1 MKDHHPVTIGQSMK
15 GRVISICE
23 DAMVLDAVRL
33 FLENHIGTLPVVDSQ
48 MKLVG
53 LVTMETILSLVMP
66 DFVHLMDRF
75 SFVHDLG
82 AVETRTPDENDL
94 RRCISEIMTAP
105 VFVEEGDSLLYAAAS
120 KRNHGLRDIP
130 VVDAQRH
137 LVGIASHVDIG
148 TALMRSWKLEP

>member
-23 DAMVLDAVRL
+23 DAFVHDAVRL

-48 MKLVG
+48 NKLVG
-53 LVTMETILSLVMP
+53 LVTMDTILSLVMP

-82 AVETRTPDENDL
+82 AVEARTPDPADL
-94 RRCISEIMTAP
+94 RRPIGEIMTAP

-120 KRNHGLRDIP
+120 KRNFGLRDIP
-130 VVDAQRH
+130 VVDAQGH

-148 TALMRSWKLEP
+148 TALMRSWKLED

>member
-1 MKDHHPVTIGQSMK
+1 MMLLVS
-15 GRVISICE
+15 
-23 DAMVLDAVRL
+23 DAVRL
-33 FLENHIGTLPVVDSQ
+33 FLENHIGTLPVVDSR

-82 AVETRTPDENDL
+82 AVETRIPDQSDL
-94 RRCISEIMTAP
+94 CRPISEIMTAP
-105 VFVEEGDSLLYAAAS
+105 VFVKEGDSLLYAAAS
-120 KRNHGLRDIP
+120 KRDHGLRDIAI
-130 VVDAQRH
+130 VDEQGH

-148 TALMRSWKLEP
+148 TALMRSWKLET